1 MRKKKGTIATLALA
15 SAIVVSGAVG
25 LHVSMAH
32 DMQKEQVTEVEQ
44 NLEISTEMST
54 EETAQADALQE
65 ETTQT
70 DAPQEETSNQV
81 WLDDESIYLP
91 EGAEIVSKNEYS
103 HEISWDN
110 YDICYKHYSNE
121 TQEDL
126 GLGKLKTIIEE
137 TIEKYAGQ
145 DLGECYMEIFL
156 EDPAAY
162 EDETQDND
170 VDYDPDINFEEIADN
185 AGEDGVVVIE
195 TADGVTTVIE
205 TENGVATVVDS
216 YTIVVENESMPEE
229 VRDMYTLDSKCYQVH
244 ILTDNQRYDI
254 WVDSLTGEVTVFHY
268 EDETLGTFTN
278 GWDISYEADAAECQ
292 LSDEEQKE
300 YDAIIENFI
309 SDDLKLGNVE
319 KIYSQY
325 ADVSYNGVS
334 GNNIRA
340 YYTVVCKTD
349 EGAVVEVSFDIGEKI
364 VTSFR
369 TSVQYLSE

>member
-1 MRKKKGTIATLALA
+1 MRKKKGTMATLALA
-15 SAIVVSGAVG
+15 SAIVVSGAFG

-32 DMQKEQVTEVEQ
+32 DMQEEQVTEVEQ
-44 NLEISTEMST
+44 NLEISTEMSADETT
-54 EETAQADALQE
+54 EE
-65 ETTQT
+65 
-70 DAPQEETSNQV
+70 DAPQEETINQV
-81 WLDDESIYLP
+81 WQDEENIYLP

-126 GLGKLKTIIEE
+126 GLGKLKAIIEE
-137 TIEKYAGQ
+137 TVEKYAGQ
-145 DLGECYMEIFL
+145 NLGECYMEIFL

-162 EDETQDND
+162 EVETQDID
-170 VDYDPDINFEEIADN
+170 VDCAPDIDFEEIADN
-185 AGEDGVVVIE
+185 VVEDGVAVIE
-195 TADGVTTVIE
+195 SEDGVTVIE
-205 TENGVATVVDS
+205 YAYEND
-216 YTIVVENESMPEE
+216 SMPEE

-278 GWDISYEADAAECQ
+278 GWDITNDVVAVECE

-300 YDAIIENFI
+300 YDAIIEAFVA
-309 SDDLKLGNVE
+309 DDLKLGNVE
-319 KIYSQY
+319 KIYSQ
-325 ADVSYNGVS
+325 DVGVNYNGVS

-349 EGAVVEVSFDIGEKI
+349 EGAVVEVTFDIGEKT

>member
-1 MRKKKGTIATLALA
+1 MRKKKGTMATLALA
-15 SAIVVSGAVG
+15 SAIVVSGAFG

-32 DMQKEQVTEVEQ
+32 DMQEEQVTEVEQ
-44 NLEISTEMST
+44 NLEISTEMSADETT
-54 EETAQADALQE
+54 EE
-65 ETTQT
+65 
-70 DAPQEETSNQV
+70 DAPQEETINQV
-81 WLDDESIYLP
+81 WQDEENIYLP

-126 GLGKLKTIIEE
+126 GLGKLKAIIEE
-137 TIEKYAGQ
+137 TVEKYAGQ

-162 EDETQDND
+162 EVETQDID
-170 VDYDPDINFEEIADN
+170 VDCAPDIDFEEIADN
-185 AGEDGVVVIE
+185 VVEDGVAVIE
-195 TADGVTTVIE
+195 SEDGVTVIE
-205 TENGVATVVDS
+205 FKD
-216 YTIVVENESMPEE
+216 ENENDSMPEE

-300 YDAIIENFI
+300 YDAIIEAFVA
-309 SDDLKLGNVE
+309 DDLKLGNVE
-319 KIYSQY
+319 KIYSQ
-325 ADVSYNGVS
+325 DVGVNYNGVS

-349 EGAVVEVSFDIGEKI
+349 EGAVVEVTFDIGEKT

>member
-1 MRKKKGTIATLALA
+1 MRKKKGTMATLALA
-15 SAIVVSGAVG
+15 SAIVVSGAFG

-32 DMQKEQVTEVEQ
+32 DMQEEQVTEVEQ
-44 NLEISTEMST
+44 NVEISTEMIADETT
-54 EETAQADALQE
+54 EE
-65 ETTQT
+65 
-70 DAPQEETSNQV
+70 DAPQEETINQV
-81 WLDDESIYLP
+81 WQDEENIYLP
-91 EGAEIVSKNEYS
+91 EGAEIISKSEYS
-103 HEISWDN
+103 YEITWN
-110 YDICYKHYSNE
+110 NCDISYKHYSNE
-121 TQEDL
+121 TKEDL
-126 GLGKLKTIIEE
+126 GLGKLKAIIEE
-137 TIEKYAGQ
+137 NIEKYAGQ

-162 EDETQDND
+162 EVETQDID
-170 VDYDPDINFEEIADN
+170 VDYAPDIDFEEIADN
-185 AGEDGVVVIE
+185 VVEDGVAVIDSE
-195 TADGVTTVIE
+195 DGVTVIE
-205 TENGVATVVDS
+205 FKDEND
-216 YTIVVENESMPEE
+216 SMPEE

-278 GWDISYEADAAECQ
+278 GWDITNDVVAVECE

-300 YDAIIENFI
+300 YDAIIEAFVA
-309 SDDLKLGNVE
+309 DDLKLGNVE
-319 KIYSQY
+319 KIYSQ
-325 ADVSYNGVS
+325 DVGVNYNGVS

-349 EGAVVEVSFDIGEKI
+349 EGAVVEVTFDIGEKT